1 MRLMDGK
8 GFDSWADNYDTSV
21 REHSKGY
28 PFEGYF
34 DVLNRACELVGDCRG
49 KTILDLGVGTGLLS
63 LELFRQGAMVVGVDF
78 SPRMLDVARS
88 RMPGGRFVCADLAEG
103 LPNELKDM
111 SFDAIVSGYALHHLE
126 EDRKNELMREAF
138 RRLAPGGV
146 LVVADISFETVKD
159 WQDCRLR
166 SGNEWDDGEHYT
178 VAGEAI
184 SKLAGVGITVSYEQ
198 ISSCAGVLVAQEQS

>member
-63 LELFRQGAMVVGVDF
+63 LELFR
-78 SPRMLDVARS
+78 
-88 RMPGGRFVCADLAEG
+88 
-103 LPNELKDM
+103 
-111 SFDAIVSGYALHHLE
+111 
-126 EDRKNELMREAF
+126 
-138 RRLAPGGV
+138 
-146 LVVADISFETVKD
+146 
-159 WQDCRLR
+159 
-166 SGNEWDDGEHYT
+166 
-178 VAGEAI
+178 
-184 SKLAGVGITVSYEQ
+184 
-198 ISSCAGVLVAQEQS
+198 

>member
-21 REHSKGY
+21 REHPKGY

-88 RMPGGRFVCADLAEG
+88 RMSGGRFVCADLAEG

-111 SFDAIVSGYALHHLE
+111 PFDAIVSGYALHHLE
-126 EDRKNELMREAF
+126 EDRKNELMQEAF

-159 WQDCRLR
+159 WQDCRFR

-184 SKLAGVGITVSYEQ
+184 PKLAGMGITASYQQ
-198 ISSCAGVLVAQEQS
+198 ISSCAGVLVVQK